1 MGLTKAFI
9 GTFSL
14 LIHILSLQKR
24 FDNCVKCEKLTD
36 KVQVLES
43 LTIDNIQVL
52 EISTKERRNNTQTQT
67 EEFRSEPTAH
77 CTIKLRR
84 GGPRLLET
92 NLSLSS

>member
-1 MGLTKAFI
+1 MPFI
-9 GTFSL
+9 STVSL

-24 FDNCVKCEKLTD
+24 FDNRVKCEKLTD

-52 EISTKERRNNTQTQT
+52 EMSTKEIRNNTQTQT

-77 CTIKLRR
+77 CMIKLRR
-84 GGPRLLET
+84 GGPRFLET
-92 NLSLSS
+92 NLRLSS